1 MFSVGDKIVH
11 PMHGAGYVDSVVV
24 KDVSG
29 EKVEYYVMKISDGR
43 IVVMIPVGACDAV
56 GVRQVVSTG
65 VANDVMEYFNTECEN
80 MTDNWN
86 RRYRENM
93 VRLKSGDLMQVAVV
107 VKGLLERDMVKG
119 LSTGERKML
128 HSAKQILVSELVMA
142 LDSTEEEIEAR
153 ILKSI
158 AH

>member
-1 MFSVGDKIVH
+1 MFSVGNKIVH